1 MKIRSSRLGIGLWA
15 ITLVLFLSGGV
26 MAGDDVTV
34 TGKVNEDYQLV
45 GDDGIIYEVD
55 DNSAGNELI
64 EHVGKKVK
72 VEGTVTEGDGATVM
86 TVRSYEML
94 EE

>member
-15 ITLVLFLSGGV
+15 MTFVLFLSGAV
-26 MAGDDVTV
+26 MAGDHMTV

-45 GDDGIIYEVD
+45 GDDGTIYEVD

-86 TVRSYEML
+86 TVMSYEIL
-94 EE
+94 E